1 MSEESDETLLKRLA
15 AGEERAARFLLAR
28 YLPRVLALAQRML
41 GSRSEAEDVAQE
53 VFLRI
58 WKQAARWQPGGARFS
73 TWVHRVTSN
82 LCIDRL
88 RVRKSAPLEDAALIA
103 DPAPGAESR
112 VAEAEQ
118 SARVAAALQ
127 SLPERQRLALILVHY
142 QELGNRET
150 AEIMDCTVEAVEAL
164 LTRARKGL
172 KDLLLKDAAFDAPVK
187 AVSGERQ

>member
-15 AGEERAARFLLAR
+15 AGEERAAKLLLAR
-28 YLPRVLALAQRML
+28 HLPRVLALAQRML

-58 WKQAARWQPGGARFS
+58 WKEAARWQPGRAKFS
-73 TWVHRVTSN
+73 TWVHKVTSN

-88 RVRKSAPLEDAALIA
+88 RMRKAAPLEEVALIA

-112 VAEAEQ
+112 VAGKEQ

-150 AEIMDCTVEAVEAL
+150 AEIMNCTVEAVEAL

-172 KDLLLKDAAFDAPVK
+172 KEILLKDGAFDAPVK
-187 AVSGERQ
+187 TASGER

>member
-15 AGEERAARFLLAR
+15 AGEERAAKLLLAR
-28 YLPRVLALAQRML
+28 HLPRVLALAQRML

-58 WKQAARWQPGGARFS
+58 WKEATRWQAGRAKFS
-73 TWVHRVTSN
+73 TWVHKVTSN

-88 RVRKSAPLEDAALIA
+88 RGRKSAPLEDAALIA

-112 VAEAEQ
+112 VAEKEQ

-150 AEIMDCTVEAVEAL
+150 AEIMNCTVEAVEAL

-172 KDLLLKDAAFDAPVK
+172 KEMLLKDGAFDAPVK
-187 AVSGERQ
+187 TASGER

>member
-15 AGEERAARFLLAR
+15 AGEERAAKLLLAR
-28 YLPRVLALAQRML
+28 HLPRVLALAQRML
-41 GSRSEAEDVAQE
+41 GARSEAEDVAQE

-58 WKQAARWQPGGARFS
+58 WKEAARWQPGRAKFS
-73 TWVHRVTSN
+73 TWVHKVTSN

-88 RVRKSAPLEDAALIA
+88 RMREAAPLEQAVLIA

-112 VAEAEQ
+112 VAEKEQ
-118 SARVAAALQ
+118 SARIAAALQ

-150 AEIMDCTVEAVEAL
+150 AEIMNCTVEAVEAL

-172 KDLLLKDAAFDAPVK
+172 KEMLLKDGAFDAPVK
-187 AVSGERQ
+187 TASGER

>member
-73 TWVHRVTSN
+73 TWVRRVTSN

-187 AVSGERQ
+187 AASGERQ

>member
-1 MSEESDETLLKRLA
+1 VSEESDETLLKRLA
-15 AGEERAARFLLAR
+15 AGEERAAKLLLAR
-28 YLPRVLALAQRML
+28 HLPRVLALAQRML
-41 GSRSEAEDVAQE
+41 GARSEAEDVAQE

-58 WKQAARWQPGGARFS
+58 WKEAARWQPGRAKFS
-73 TWVHRVTSN
+73 TWVHKVTSN

-88 RVRKSAPLEDAALIA
+88 RMRKAAPLEEVALIA

-112 VAEAEQ
+112 VAEKEQ

-150 AEIMDCTVEAVEAL
+150 AEIMNCTVEAVEAL

-172 KDLLLKDAAFDAPVK
+172 KEMLLKDGAFDAPVK
-187 AVSGERQ
+187 TASGER